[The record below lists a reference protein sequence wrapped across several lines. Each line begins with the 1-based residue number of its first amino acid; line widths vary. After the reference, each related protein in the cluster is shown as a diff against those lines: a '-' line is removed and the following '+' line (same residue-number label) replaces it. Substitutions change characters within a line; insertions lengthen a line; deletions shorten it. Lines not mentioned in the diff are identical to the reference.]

1 MLQFLFDTDHLTLFE
16 QGHPQVLSRHAA
28 EPAGSVGVSPVTV
41 EEALRGRLAVL
52 SRQRGGPAMVL
63 AYERL
68 VNTVSLLWQFPV
80 AALDTACEA
89 RYQQLR
95 AMRLRVG
102 TQDLK
107 IA

>member
-1 MLQFLFDTDHLTLFE
+1 
-16 QGHPQVLSRHAA
+16 
-28 EPAGSVGVSPVTV
+28 
-41 EEALRGRLAVL
+41 
-52 SRQRGGPAMVL
+52 MVL

>member
-1 MLQFLFDTDHLTLFE
+1 
-16 QGHPQVLSRHAA
+16 
-28 EPAGSVGVSPVTV
+28 VTV
-41 EEALRGRLAVL
+41 EEALRDRLAVL

-80 AALDTACEA
+80 AAFDAACEA

-107 IA
+107 IAAVALVHNLTLVTRNRRDFGLIPGLVMDDWSV